1 MVTQARPLCLNAA
14 QDGDYS
20 ELVDPRLENQ
30 YEPHE
35 MAQMVACAAA
45 AIRHSARRRPKM
57 SQASFTFEHDHPLKH
72 IIYTQENDH
81 NGPIFKQIVRALEGD
96 ASLDDLNEGGKP
108 GQSSFLGRGS
118 SSDYDSSTY
127 SADMKK
133 FRKVALDSHE
143 YGASSEYGNTSEYGL
158 DPSSSSSEEIRRG
171 GANNNKTTPSR
182 EL

>member
-1 MVTQARPLCLNAA
+1 ML
-14 QDGDYS
+14 
-20 ELVDPRLENQ
+20 
-30 YEPHE
+30 
-35 MAQMVACAAA
+35 
-45 AIRHSARRRPKM
+45 
-57 SQASFTFEHDHPLKH
+57 
-72 IIYTQENDH
+72 
-81 NGPIFKQIVRALEGD
+81 KQIVRALEGD
-96 ASLDDLNEGGKP
+96 ATLDDLSEGGKA

-182 EL
+182 DH